1 MTLQEECEQPTEAVQ
16 TVVQTEAVFTPTLSP
31 TLLLTGKERSRANLR
46 PPWTPAEAMEMAPRG
61 GKASIGKAG
70 ARRQS
75 LAALADDA
83 AQVVL
88 TRDMALVR
96 AGKLAEARLQELAR
110 GEGEPATDEE
120 IAELQKA
127 ADRSYAASERISR
140 LCKGRV
146 PAIVHVQVDDEAS
159 ARIRAMIAALPAEAI
174 AALAAQATPALPAP
188 EDIIEGEVLSEGPL
202 ECQIVQDYGPIDTAL
217 PPSEASE

>member
-1 MTLQEECEQPTEAVQ
+1 MTLPQEGTQPTEVVQAAVQ
-16 TVVQTEAVFTPTLSP
+16 TESVFSPASSP
-31 TLLLTGKERSRANLR
+31 TTGKARSLANLR
-46 PPWTPAEAMEMAPRG
+46 PPWKPDEVLANAAKGGQAAAARG
-61 GKASIGKAG
+61 TSG
-70 ARRQS
+70 RRRES

-120 IAELQKA
+120 IEHLQKA

-146 PAIVHVQVDDEAS
+146 PAIVHVQVDDEQS

-188 EDIIEGEVLSEGPL
+188 DDVIEGEVLSEESL
-202 ECQIVQDYGPIDTAL
+202 ECQIVQAAPPIDTA
-217 PPSEASE
+217 PPAPDGPE